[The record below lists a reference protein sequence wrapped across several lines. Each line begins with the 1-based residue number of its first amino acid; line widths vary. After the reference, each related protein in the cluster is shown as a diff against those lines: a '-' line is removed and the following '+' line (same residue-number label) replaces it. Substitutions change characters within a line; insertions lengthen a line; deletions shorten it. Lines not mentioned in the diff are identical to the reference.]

1 MKYKKFIK
9 PWGYELLLEKN
20 KNYMLKK
27 LFMKKGHR
35 CSLQFH
41 NKKTETL
48 YILSGK
54 LNIYTGSSAKKLKS
68 KIFLPNEILTLKP
81 KIIHRM
87 KALSDCTYLETS
99 TPQLLD
105 VVRIS
110 DDYLR
115 VK

>member
-35 CSLQFH
+35 CSLLFH
-41 NKKTETL
+41 NKKFETL

-54 LNIYTGSSAKKLKS
+54 LKFYIGSTSKKLKS
-68 KIFLPNEILTLKP
+68 SIYLSTQTLTLKP

-87 KALSDCTYLETS
+87 EALSDCTYLEAS
-99 TPQLLD
+99 TPEFLD

-110 DDYLR
+110 DDYSR
-115 VK
+115 V